1 MVVYLYIL
9 YPSKRNV
16 YIKYDYHTNSR
27 YNIKYFNIR
36 DFICTCIMMVMS
48 HLGEL
53 CNLWITMFSLNY
65 SVFDMSLYCTVF
77 QSVKLVIRFTIATFK
92 SWLVSQEIDMAYGLL
107 KCWPN
112 YGSFVNIVKSLLK
125 KPTFFIWPSVL
136 FLSSFEQTTIEYL
149 LNKSH
154 LFFDIL

>member
-53 CNLWITMFSLNY
+53 CNMWITMFSLNY

-77 QSVKLVIRFTIATFK
+77 QSVKLVICFTIATFK

-125 KPTFFIWPSVL
+125 KNHILHMALCIISVIIWTNNNRV
-136 FLSSFEQTTIEYL
+136 FV
-149 LNKSH
+149 K
-154 LFFDIL
+154 